1 MYCDSTSVSGERW
14 KKRQKFLLRSLSL
27 PPTRYIIAGLSSFS
41 LRTKCNLS
49 KHGVL
54 TGVTCNVFRQRVSGS
69 TGRGSFNGGCS
80 DVIVSFERDKWS
92 REHTFLTERTTP
104 GGTFLPVLETPPR
117 GSSLIFGRECQAPG
131 NLKLFY
137 PQIDHTEE

>member
-1 MYCDSTSVSGERW
+1 MQVFLRFLSERNV
-14 KKRQKFLLRSLSL
+14 
-27 PPTRYIIAGLSSFS
+27 TG
-41 LRTKCNLS
+41 LS
-49 KHGVL
+49 KHGVS

-69 TGRGSFNGGCS
+69 TGRGGFNGGCS
-80 DVIVSFERDKWS
+80 DFIVSFERDKWS

>member
-41 LRTKCNLS
+41 LRTKCNRS
-49 KHGVL
+49 FE
-54 TGVTCNVFRQRVSGS
+54 TWRIDWCNVFRQRVSGS

-92 REHTFLTERTTP
+92 RERTFLTERTTP